1 MCSSSSS
8 EIDAERQEL
17 DELRDIIRPVVK
29 LIVTERTQDA
39 FLRDDLIQE
48 GMIAAWRTIATG
60 LDNGSGA
67 YIRTAIRN
75 RVNECLSSD
84 SWTGQ
89 EMRRGKPKDPLR
101 NPSRTEFD
109 VQHHDTSTQAGPYEA
124 LRLDLTEVLQ
134 AVSELPLREQNI
146 VLRRFWAGYTVSEA
160 ARATGIATKTAE
172 SLWTN
177 NTKPFLAQ
185 RLAHLRKNVA

>member
-1 MCSSSSS
+1 MSSTSLSS
-8 EIDAERQEL
+8 EL
-17 DELRDIIRPVVK
+17 DTLREIIRPVVK
-29 LIVTERTQDA
+29 FIVTERTQDA

-60 LDNGSGA
+60 LDNGTGA

-89 EMRRGKPKDPLR
+89 ELRKGKPKDPLR
-101 NPSRTEFD
+101 NPSRMEFD
-109 VQHHDTSTQAGPYEA
+109 VQHHDTSTQDAYTA
-124 LRLDLTEVLQ
+124 LRLDLSEVLQ
-134 AVSELPLREQNI
+134 AVAELPLREQNI

-160 ARATGIATKTAE
+160 ARAGGIAAKTAE
-172 SLWTN
+172 KLWTT
-177 NTKPFLAQ
+177 NTRPFLAE
-185 RLAHLRKNVA
+185 RLAHLRKEPAA